1 MATPR
6 TQTRPTDREAAEEI
20 FQLLVELVER
30 LRAHFDQTMAAAG
43 LAPIQGKALRFLD
56 EPLNMRELARR
67 LKVDASY
74 ITSIVDGLEEQGLV
88 DRTVQ
93 PTDRRV
99 KNLVLTPKG
108 RRRTAELDAELFTE
122 VPGIS
127 DLPRQKRAAF
137 RDLLVEML
145 HEK

>member
-1 MATPR
+1 
-6 TQTRPTDREAAEEI
+6 
-20 FQLLVELVER
+20 
-30 LRAHFDQTMAAAG
+30 MAAAG
-43 LAPIQGKALRFLD
+43 LAPIQGKALRYLD
-56 EPLNMRELARR
+56 EPMNMRELARR

-108 RRRTAELDAELFTE
+108 RQRTAELHEELFAE
-122 VPGIS
+122 VPAIGS
-127 DLPRQKRAAF
+127 LSRQKRAVF
-137 RDLLVEML
+137 RDLLLEML
-145 HEK
+145 GS